1 MKIKML
7 GSRIHRYLRNQHSK
21 KKKLTC
27 EGKREGRQHNTAS
40 AVRSVR
46 VVCFARPDESDGS
59 NLDERNQTAVCEGAA
74 SQMILEKL

>member
-7 GSRIHRYLRNQHSK
+7 DSRIHRYLRNHHSE

-40 AVRSVR
+40 AVRSVE
-46 VVCFARPDESDGS
+46 VVCFAVPAKSDGS
-59 NLDERNQTAVCEGAA
+59 SLDERNQIVVCEGAT
-74 SQMILEKL
+74 SQMLLEKL

>member
-7 GSRIHRYLRNQHSK
+7 DSRIHRYLRNQHSK

-40 AVRSVR
+40 AVRSGR
-46 VVCFARPDESDGS
+46 IVCFARPDESDGS
-59 NLDERNQTAVCEGAA
+59 
-74 SQMILEKL
+74 SQMRETKLLSVKELHHR